1 MQADLFLKHWY
12 IKLSRYLFKKKYLTV
27 MAGPLKGYQ
36 WPTSRSY
43 EYIIGN
49 NEPDEVMQQ
58 FCSWFK
64 PGSVFYDVGSNIGF
78 YSFVA
83 NRFIVSGKIYAIEP
97 TSFNNRLFKRLLQLN
112 KEKVVNNNFEIL
124 EFAISDSEKEVEFS
138 NNEKL
143 AESNTYVENTD
154 IYKGERIKIKCYS
167 IDRLI
172 EMGYAVP
179 NIIKIDVEGAEYDA
193 LVGATNTLKKYT
205 PNILLATHDCKV
217 PGIKDKCMRYL
228 EDMGYVLQHTG
239 YHNKSK
245 AGLDDFI
252 AVYKD
257 KLQ

>member
-1 MQADLFLKHWY
+1 
-12 IKLSRYLFKKKYLTV
+12 

-49 NEPDEVMQQ
+49 NEPAAVMQQ

-83 NRFIVSGKIYAIEP
+83 NRYIVSGKIYAIEP
-97 TSFNNRLFKRLLQLN
+97 TQFNNRLFKELLQLN
-112 KEKVVNNNFEIL
+112 KKRVVNNNIEIL

-172 EMGYAVP
+172 EIGYAVP
-179 NIIKIDVEGAEYDA
+179 DIIKIDVEGAEYDA
-193 LVGATNTLKKYT
+193 LIGATNTLKKYA

-217 PGIKDKCMRYL
+217 PGIKDKCIRYL
-228 EDMGYVLQHTG
+228 EDMSYVLQHTG

-252 AVYKD
+252 AVHKD

>member
-1 MQADLFLKHWY
+1 MQADVFLKHWY

-49 NEPDEVMQQ
+49 NEPKQVMQQ

-83 NRFIVSGKIYAIEP
+83 NRYIVSGKIYAIEP
-97 TSFNNRLFKRLLQLN
+97 TPFNNRLFKELLHLN
-112 KEKVVNNNFEIL
+112 KEKVVNSNIEIL
-124 EFAISDSEKEVEFS
+124 EFAIADTEKEVDFS
-138 NNEKL
+138 NDEVF
-143 AESNTYVENTD
+143 AEGNSYVASAAD
-154 IYKGERIKIKCYS
+154 FSKAVIKVKCFS
-167 IDRLI
+167 IDGLVQQ
-172 EMGYAVP
+172 GYAVP
-179 NIIKIDVEGAEYDA
+179 DIIKIDIEGAEYDA
-193 LVGATNTLKKYT
+193 LLGAAATLKKYT
-205 PNILLATHDCKV
+205 PNLLLATHDCKV
-217 PGIKDKCMRYL
+217 PGIKDKCMHYL

-239 YHNKSK
+239 YLNKSK

-252 AVYKD
+252 AVHKD